1 MTKEKVI
8 LTGDRPTGRLHIG
21 HYVGSLRCRVELQ
34 NEGDFKKMFVFIA
47 DAQALTDN
55 IDNPEKVRQNVIEV
69 ALDYLACGLDPEKV
83 TLFIQSQIP
92 ELCELSFYFMDLV
105 SVSRLQRNPTVKTE
119 IQMRGFESSIPV
131 GFFTYP
137 ISQAADITAFRATTV
152 PAGEDQKPMIEQAT
166 EIVRRFNYIY
176 GETLV
181 EPAIMLPNNAAC
193 LRLPGT
199 DGKAKMSKS
208 LGNCIYLSETADEVQ
223 KKVMSMYT
231 DPEHIHVADPGHIE
245 GNTVF
250 TYLDAFCR
258 PEHFERYWNEYAN
271 LDEVKAH
278 YQRGG
283 LGDMK
288 VKRFLNNILQEEL
301 EPIRARRKEYEKDI
315 PAIYDM
321 LKKGCE
327 EAREVAAQ
335 TLADVRRAMKIDYF
349 NDAALIQEQA
359 KRFSE

>member
-21 HYVGSLRCRVELQ
+21 HYVGSLRRRVELQ

-105 SVSRLQRNPTVKTE
+105 SVSRLQRNPTVKSE

-258 PEHFERYWNEYAN
+258 SEHFERYWNEYAN

>member
-21 HYVGSLRCRVELQ
+21 HYVGSLRRRVELQ

-105 SVSRLQRNPTVKTE
+105 SVSRLQRNPTVKSE

-181 EPAIMLPNNAAC
+181 EPSIMLPNNAAC

-278 YQRGG
+278 YQHGG